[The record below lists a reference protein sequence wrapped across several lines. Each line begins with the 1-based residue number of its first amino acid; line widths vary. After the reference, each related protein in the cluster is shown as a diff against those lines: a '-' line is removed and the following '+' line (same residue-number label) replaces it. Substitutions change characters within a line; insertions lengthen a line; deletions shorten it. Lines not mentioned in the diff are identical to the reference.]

1 VRFNTEVYRF
11 IFATKNRTPEA
22 DRTFHESMQTFR
34 RMSVQEIKSA
44 KPLHLKIEKVQ
55 PGDTIESI
63 AAGMAFAD
71 HQVERFKV
79 LNGFDPGK
87 ELKVGDEGLKVGDRV
102 KIVVE

>member
-1 VRFNTEVYRF
+1 
-11 IFATKNRTPEA
+11 
-22 DRTFHESMQTFR
+22 
-34 RMSVQEIKSA
+34 
-44 KPLHLKIEKVQ
+44 
-55 PGDTIESI
+55 
-63 AAGMAFAD
+63 MAFAD